1 MAFDQEQIKK
11 QAKQIIDNFVS
22 ALEKIEVEEEVVE
35 RQEDRRQEKEP
46 VESDSDFRK
55 IMLENSPE
63 TKNECI
69 VAEKGKWT
77 K

>member
-22 ALEKIEVEEEVVE
+22 ALEKIEVEEEAVE

-46 VESDSDFRK
+46 AESDADFRK
-55 IMLENSPE
+55 IMLENAPDV
-63 TKNECI
+63 KNECI